1 MVEGREKVGI
11 GAACKCMIL
20 MKEVGMMWQE
30 VGLGRMMGMPAVRLD
45 MRAGKVE
52 VGIGVGVSCR
62 MG

>member
-20 MKEVGMMWQE
+20 MKEVSMMGQE
-30 VGLGRMMGMPAVRLD
+30 VGLGRMMGMPTVRLD

>member
-20 MKEVGMMWQE
+20 RKEVGMMGQE
-30 VGLGRMMGMPAVRLD
+30 VGLGSMMEMPAVGLD

-52 VGIGVGVSCR
+52 VGIGVVVSCR

>member
-1 MVEGREKVGI
+1 MVEVREKVGI
-11 GAACKCMIL
+11 GAACKYMIL

-30 VGLGRMMGMPAVRLD
+30 VGLGRMMGMPAVKLD